1 MSIEVSAE
9 DANLAQLQ
17 DVPVAVV
24 LQSIDQGLVHLP
36 TYRELYYRWE
46 RQQWQSQEVDFIADR
61 IQWEDMS
68 DEEHE
73 SHVATL
79 ATFFQGE
86 ACVTDALAP
95 YVLAAPEEEMRI
107 YLTTQL
113 VDEARH
119 TVFFDRFFSEV
130 LEIDAAS
137 LEEALAIARQ
147 HINPA
152 TRHILLEAL
161 PETADRIRQ
170 EPHNLAHL
178 VEGVVLYHM
187 IVEGTMALA
196 GQRALLERF
205 REEHIFPSL
214 CAGMTALTR
223 DESRHVLFGVRFLR
237 DMLQSDPAYAGVI
250 RDALNHYAPIAL
262 EGLTPSAEAIQLM
275 LAEGD
280 DPWKAFRYG
289 RDSLRKK
296 LKVIG
301 LEVALPEIPSASQ

>member
-1 MSIEVSAE
+1 MSIEISAE
-9 DANLAQLQ
+9 DANLEQLQ
-17 DVPVAVV
+17 DVPVAEI
-24 LQSIDQGLVHLP
+24 LQSIDHGLVHLP

-46 RQQWQSQEVDFIADR
+46 RQQWQTQEIDFLSDR

-68 DEEHE
+68 DEERA
-73 SHVATL
+73 SHVSTL

-95 YVLAAPEEEMRI
+95 YVLAAPDEEMRI

-119 TVFFDRFFSEV
+119 TVFFDRFFRDV
-130 LEIDAAS
+130 LEIDTAS
-137 LEEALAIARQ
+137 LEDSLAIAQ
-147 HINPA
+147 EYINPA
-152 TRHILLEAL
+152 TRRILLEAL
-161 PETADRIRQ
+161 PQTAQRIRQ
-170 EPHNLAHL
+170 EPQNLTNL
-178 VEGVVLYHM
+178 IEGVVLYHL

-205 REEHIFPSL
+205 REEHVFPAL
-214 CAGMTALTR
+214 CAGMAALTR

-237 DMLQSDPAYAGVI
+237 DMLQRDPTSANVM
-250 RDALNHYAPIAL
+250 RRALSIYAPLAL
-262 EGLTPSAEAIQLM
+262 EGLTLPTEIIQRM

-280 DPWKAFRYG
+280 DPWKSFRYG

-301 LEVALPEIPSASQ
+301 LEIELPDIPALP

>member
-1 MSIEVSAE
+1 MSIEISAE
-9 DANLAQLQ
+9 DANLEQLQ
-17 DVPVAVV
+17 DVPVADI

-46 RQQWQSQEVDFIADR
+46 RQQWQTQEIDFLSDR

-68 DEEHE
+68 DEERAAHI
-73 SHVATL
+73 ATL

-95 YVLAAPEEEMRI
+95 YVLAAPDEEMRI

-119 TVFFDRFFSEV
+119 TVFFDRFFRDV
-130 LEIDAAS
+130 LEIDTAS
-137 LEEALAIARQ
+137 LEESLSLAQ
-147 HINPA
+147 EHINPA
-152 TRHILLEAL
+152 TRRILLEEL
-161 PETADRIRQ
+161 PQTANRLRQ
-170 EPHNLAHL
+170 EPQNLTNL
-178 VEGVVLYHM
+178 IEGVVLYHL

-196 GQRALLERF
+196 GQRALLEHF
-205 REEHIFPSL
+205 RQEHVFPAL
-214 CAGMTALTR
+214 CVGMTALTR

-237 DMLQSDPAYAGVI
+237 DMLQSDPQHANVI
-250 RDALNHYAPIAL
+250 RRAINYYAPIAL
-262 EGLTPSAEAIQLM
+262 EGLTFPAEIIQRM
-275 LAEGD
+275 QENGD
-280 DPWKAFRYG
+280 DPWKSFRYG

-301 LEVALPEIPSASQ
+301 LEVELPDIPVLA

>member
-1 MSIEVSAE
+1 MSIEISAD

-17 DVPVAVV
+17 DVPVAAV

-46 RQQWQSQEVDFIADR
+46 RQQWQSQEIDFIADR

-68 DEEHE
+68 DEERD

-137 LEEALAIARQ
+137 LEEALSIARQ
-147 HINPA
+147 HINAP

-161 PETADRIRQ
+161 PETANRIRQ
-170 EPHNLAHL
+170 EPHNLAYL
-178 VEGVVLYHM
+178 LEGVVLYHM

-205 REEHIFPSL
+205 REEHVFPAL
-214 CAGMTALTR
+214 CVGMTALTR

-237 DMLQSDPAYAGVI
+237 DMLQRDPSCARVV
-250 RDALNHYAPIAL
+250 RDALSHYAPIAL
-262 EGLTPSAEAIQLM
+262 EGLTPAAEMIQRM
-275 LAEGD
+275 QAEGD

-289 RDSLRKK
+289 RTSLGKK

-301 LEVALPEIPSASQ
+301 LEVALPEVPTSA

>member
-1 MSIEVSAE
+1 MSIEISAD
-9 DANLAQLQ
+9 DANLDQLQ
-17 DVPVAVV
+17 DVSVAEI

-46 RQQWQSQEVDFIADR
+46 RQQWQSQEIDFIADR

-68 DEEHE
+68 EEE
-73 SHVATL
+73 RQSHVAAL

-86 ACVTDALAP
+86 ACVTDALAS
-95 YVLAAPEEEMRI
+95 YVLAAPDEEIRI
-107 YLTTQL
+107 FLTTQL

-119 TVFFDRFFSEV
+119 TVFFDRFFHDV
-130 LEIDAAS
+130 LEIDGTS
-137 LEEALAIARQ
+137 LEESLAIAQ
-147 HINPA
+147 QYINAA

-170 EPHNLAHL
+170 EPQNLTHL
-178 VEGVVLYHM
+178 IEGVVLYHL
-187 IVEGTMALA
+187 IIEGTMALA

-214 CAGMTALTR
+214 CAGMAALTR

-237 DMLQSDPAYAGVI
+237 DMLQHDASYARVISDAINY
-250 RDALNHYAPIAL
+250 YAPIAF
-262 EGLTPSAEAIQLM
+262 EGLTFPDELIQRM

-280 DPWKAFRYG
+280 DPWKSFRYG

-301 LEVALPEIPSASQ
+301 LEIELPGIPARA